1 MSWQPVGN
9 SNWFEVEEE
18 LQKRPYFEAGHQALH
33 QDLRTVRISWM
44 SCVLNGGIK
53 GVLNGDDLDLAVRI

>member
-18 LQKRPYFEAGHQALH
+18 LQKGPYFEAGPQALH